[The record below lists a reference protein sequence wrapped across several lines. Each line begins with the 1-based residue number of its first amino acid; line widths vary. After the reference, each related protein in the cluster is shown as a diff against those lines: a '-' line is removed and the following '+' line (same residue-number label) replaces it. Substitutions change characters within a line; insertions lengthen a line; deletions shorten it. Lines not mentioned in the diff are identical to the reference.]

1 MDKKK
6 NIGQGDCGGLKG
18 VVYVVGIGPGG
29 LSHLSDKAKDALSSS
44 GCIVGYTRY
53 VELIAPF
60 IKGKEVFTTG
70 MTREKER
77 CQTAIRLALTGHTV
91 SVVSS
96 GDAGIYGMAGLI
108 LQLAEGAGMES
119 PAYKGGPGGIMK
131 IEVIPGVPAFV
142 SAAALLG
149 APIMHDFACISLS
162 DLLTPWQKIE
172 ERLEAAAKGDF
183 VIILYNPKSRKRTQG
198 LNKALDIIRALRHK
212 DTPAGIVRNATRD
225 GEEVIITSLSG
236 IKEHYGSIDMLTII
250 LIGNSTTFTKG
261 GWMITPRGYKGL

>member
-6 NIGQGDCGGLKG
+6 NIGQSDCGGLKG

-29 LSHLSDKAKDALSSS
+29 LSHLSDKAKDALASS

-70 MTREKER
+70 MTHEKER
-77 CQTAIRLALTGHTV
+77 CQMAIQLALTGHRV

-108 LQLAEGAGMES
+108 LQLAMDAGN
-119 PAYKGGPGGIMK
+119 IMK

-149 APIMHDFACISLS
+149 APIMHDFASISLS

-183 VIILYNPKSRKRTQG
+183 VIILYNPKSRKRTEG
-198 LNKALDIIRALRHK
+198 LKKALDIIGAQRHK

-236 IKEHYGSIDMLTII
+236 IKKHYGSIDMLTII
-250 LIGNSTTFTKG
+250 IIGNSTTFTKG
-261 GWMITPRGYKGL
+261 KWMITPRGYKDL